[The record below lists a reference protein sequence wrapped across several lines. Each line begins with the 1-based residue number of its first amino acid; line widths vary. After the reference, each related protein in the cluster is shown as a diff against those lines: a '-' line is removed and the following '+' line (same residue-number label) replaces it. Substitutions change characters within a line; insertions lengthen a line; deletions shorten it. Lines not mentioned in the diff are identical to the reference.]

1 MLGSLLNLL
10 SKTMNFRFPTSKK
23 YVTLEQLSAVTAK
36 SGVYAILFISAC
48 SELGRPSLAQAFLG
62 NGPQL
67 QNFSTPDLGQN
78 YQIDASLQCPATS
91 VSVGGFGGNGND
103 WAYNVQPY
111 GASSSSINNYGIA
124 AGIRIPLGGYLK
136 DFCKDY
142 ARQKS
147 EFVRITTEN
156 YRRNSFLANL
166 EQCRWL
172 DSQGIEL
179 KNNKTENS
187 AEGGGMGMALQ
198 SQDAAF
204 MKFCKLFIY
213 NAKDVQL
220 PVTPGAKIISI
231 GPADRNLP
239 IDGSK
244 PTKQKGVAA
253 PQTSRQMKTSAPTA
267 GITELN
273 KPTPIM
279 SSAGQDSTQPLQS
292 GRQQNLDERP
302 QAPVSNFSTP
312 NPVLQLQR
320 TDWK

>member
-1 MLGSLLNLL
+1 
-10 SKTMNFRFPTSKK
+10 MNNSFPTSQQ
-23 YVTLEQLSAVTAK
+23 YVKLVKLLAVTAK
-36 SGVYAILFISAC
+36 SGLYTILFISSC
-48 SELGRPSLAQAFLG
+48 PELGRPSFAQSLLG

-78 YQIDASLQCPATS
+78 YQIDASLQCPSTS

-124 AGIRIPLGGYLK
+124 AGIRIPLGGYLS

-179 KNNKTENS
+179 KDGNTENP

-198 SQDAAF
+198 PQDAAF
-204 MKFCKLFIY
+204 MKFCKLFNY

-220 PVTPGAKIISI
+220 DVQPGAKIISI
-231 GPADRNLP
+231 RPAGQNLP
-239 IDGSK
+239 IDGIK
-244 PTKQKGVAA
+244 AKKQEGVVA
-253 PQTSRQMKTSAPTA
+253 PQASRQMKTSAPTA
-267 GITELN
+267 EITELN

-279 SSAGQDSTQPLQS
+279 SSAGQDSTQPPQS
-292 GRQQNLDERP
+292 GRQQNPDERP

-320 TDWK
+320 TNWR